1 MNELFIK
8 LLEAL
13 RGEDMFCAT
22 YSEGSSAIVC
32 VLKNDKVYKI
42 KIEENGDEQ
51 GR

>member
-22 YSEGSSAIVC
+22 YSEGSSAIVG
-32 VLKNDKVYKI
+32 VWKNDKAYKI
-42 KIEENGDEQ
+42 TIEEHNNEQ
-51 GR
+51 G